1 MSQRALINLAPQ
13 PGISSVLWDCLGLPW
28 KVQQSI
34 LGKFYCVLLL
44 CWSLGWKKRSE
55 HGYYFGPLN
64 QMWKNAKN
72 DVGMAKQRLFQIG
85 EKPVLRLLSG
95 VSAGHSTFK
104 WQFLKI
110 NLQLLQICH
119 RASEMLCCCLRS
131 CCWHKPVTVICF
143 AHKLALHI
151 SLVCGSA
158 GSAQLPSSTQLDEVA
173 HTANHGGDPHKDTI
187 LLGLQ
192 GIRTAVRG
200 RICVRDKI
208 CMKNTQQME
217 KTCWYTHLVVM
228 IKWRLQCSTPQL
240 AENEGSTKISH
251 IDAYLMEAL
260 GTC

>member
-1 MSQRALINLAPQ
+1 MERTTEHLRNI
-13 PGISSVLWDCLGLPW
+13 
-28 KVQQSI
+28 
-34 LGKFYCVLLL
+34 LL
-44 CWSLGWKKRSE
+44 CIAALLASGVKKKD
-55 HGYYFGPLN
+55 LN
-64 QMWKNAKN
+64 MGIILDLYIKCGKTLKRMLVWKN
-72 DVGMAKQRLFQIG
+72 RLFQIS
-85 EKPVLRLLSG
+85 EKTVLRLLSG
-95 VSAGHSTFK
+95 VSAEHSIFK

-110 NLQLLQICH
+110 NLQLIQICH
-119 RASEMLCCCLRS
+119 RASEMLCCCSRS
-131 CCWHKPVTVICF
+131 CCWHKPVTVICS

-151 SLVCGSA
+151 SSVCGSA
-158 GSAQLPSSTQLDEVA
+158 GYAQLPSSTQLDEVA

-192 GIRTAVRG
+192 GICTAVRG
-200 RICVRDKI
+200 RICVRDKM

-240 AENEGSTKISH
+240 AENEGSTKISS